1 MFVFQIS
8 GDKRIPVY
16 QRLADSLRQAV
27 IQGYLKP
34 GDRAP
39 SDNVLSEE
47 LGVAP
52 GTVRSA
58 IDVLVSE
65 GVFERFQG
73 RGTFV
78 CRPSFD
84 KSLFRFFRFRNLDGT
99 VAIPESRIL
108 RREVEPLPGHVAAAL
123 EVESGT
129 RGITMSRLRL
139 HDDQPVLAEE
149 IMLVYALFKPFAKL
163 PAEDIG
169 NLLYPVYD
177 QLCNQ
182 RVARADEKLTV
193 EEADASTS
201 RLLRIKKGSPVIVIE
216 RIARGYDNSPIEW
229 RRSRGRADLF
239 TYQTEIR

>member
-1 MFVFQIS
+1 MFDFQIS
-8 GDKRIPVY
+8 SDERMPVY

-27 IQGYLKP
+27 IKGDLKP

-39 SDNVLSEE
+39 SENVLSEQF
-47 LGVAP
+47 GIAP

-58 IDVLVSE
+58 LDVLVGE
-65 GVFERFQG
+65 RVFERFQG

-99 VAIPESRIL
+99 VAVPESRIL

-123 EVESGT
+123 EVDSGT
-129 RGITMSRLRL
+129 PGISMTRLRL
-139 HDDQPVLAEE
+139 NDEQPVLAEE
-149 IMLVYALFKPFAKL
+149 IMLVHEQFEPFAML
-163 PAEDIG
+163 PTEAIG
-169 NLLYPVYD
+169 DLLYPVYE
-177 QLCNQ
+177 QQCNQ
-182 RVARADEKLTV
+182 RVARADEQLTV
-193 EEADASTS
+193 EVADASTA
-201 RLLRIKKGSPVIVIE
+201 RLLRMKKGSPVIVIE